1 MAQVADERS
10 RAIRMKLDKN
20 ELKISSSSTDAGESE
35 DSIETAYTAEAMTIG
50 FNSEYLLDFLK
61 ASNGG
66 EVRLEF
72 KDAQSAGQMRPDDA
86 NDDGFDVP
94 LRGHADADLRAAR
107 LRSEESDTTKS
118 SRR

>member
-1 MAQVADERS
+1 
-10 RAIRMKLDKN
+10 
-20 ELKISSSSTDAGESE
+20 
-35 DSIETAYTAEAMTIG
+35 MTIG

-86 NDDGFDVP
+86 GDDGSTIAMSSC
-94 LRGHADADLRAAR
+94 RCG
-107 LRSEESDTTKS
+107 SEGPNTQIGELVKK
-118 SRR
+118 